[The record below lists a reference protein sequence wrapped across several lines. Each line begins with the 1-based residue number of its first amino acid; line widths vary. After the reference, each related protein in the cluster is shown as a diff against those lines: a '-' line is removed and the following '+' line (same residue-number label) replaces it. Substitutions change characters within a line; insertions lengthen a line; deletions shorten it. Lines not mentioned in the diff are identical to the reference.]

1 MCTIAESNVL
11 LRAQAE
17 MPSGFK
23 VATDEF
29 RDGWGR
35 MRSGGTERIEKKVQ
49 SSGWNFVRLADGS
62 LRSGV
67 GETSQQAI
75 ASALKLALLRVGENS
90 NAVEVQRIELTQYPW
105 FFLARVLV
113 HPYRIQQGAELPA
126 PRRSRCPVARP
137 PCRVRAR
144 CRRRRARPRR
154 RLSAR
159 RARRVSR
166 RARRRRPCR
175 PCRSARAG
183 GRRRSP
189 ARGRACPGRCRCR
202 VG

>member
-126 PRRSRCPVARP
+126 LCEDVGTPPARRK
-137 PCRVRAR
+137 
-144 CRRRRARPRR
+144 R
-154 RLSAR
+154 RLSPQTAELF
-159 RARRVSR
+159 
-166 RARRRRPCR
+166 PHFG
-175 PCRSARAG
+175 SAMPMLKEMLTMQRDAKG
-183 GRRRSP
+183 K
-189 ARGRACPGRCRCR
+189 
-202 VG
+202 VQ